1 MAGSSD
7 SPGRHAPC
15 LVPCPSGSAFKTAL
29 ILPLNEQLEEGE
41 IVQGASGSTAPSG
54 MGFLMA

>member
-1 MAGSSD
+1 M
-7 SPGRHAPC
+7 
-15 LVPCPSGSAFKTAL
+15 PCPSGSAFKTAL